1 MNKASGYDGIPSE
14 QFKILNDNAVE
25 VLHSIMSANLETS
38 SGHRTG
44 KGQFS
49 FQSQSRAVPSVQTT
63 AWLHSFSMLVRWCS
77 KSFKLGFNSMCTKN
91 FQMYKL
97 GLERAELPKINL
109 PTFTGSWRKQGNTRK
124 TSASLTMQKALT
136 VWITNCRKFLKRW
149 EHQTTFPVSWETLYT
164 GQEAAVRTRHGT
176 TDRFKLEKEYS
187 KAVYY
192 HTVYLTST
200 CEMLGWMK
208 HNLES
213 RWLGEIYQQ
222 PQICRW

>member
-1 MNKASGYDGIPSE
+1 MVTHLEPDILKCEAKWALGNISMNKASGYDGIPSE

-91 FQMYKL
+91 FQMYKM
-97 GLERAELPKINL
+97 GLEKAEDPKIKL
-109 PTFTGSWRKQGNTRK
+109 PTTTGSQKKQENSTE
-124 TSASLTMQKALT
+124 TSTSDSLTTLKPLT
-136 VWITNCRKFLKRW
+136 V
-149 EHQTTFPVSWETLYT
+149 
-164 GQEAAVRTRHGT
+164 
-176 TDRFKLEKEYS
+176 
-187 KAVYY
+187 
-192 HTVYLTST
+192 
-200 CEMLGWMK
+200 
-208 HNLES
+208 
-213 RWLGEIYQQ
+213 
-222 PQICRW
+222 